1 VGISSSIRRSARHS
15 GRSLRSVGSALLVAA
30 LATAPAL
37 AAPRGPQFTVS
48 IDLAQRREPLTGR
61 IFIFVTRRADPEP
74 RLQYGGLADSVPL
87 FGRDVEMLPAG
98 GTAVIDAETPGYP
111 LAAPRDLP
119 PGDYTV
125 QALANV
131 YTRFPRADGNTIWA
145 HNDRGEG
152 QNFTLAPGNLIS
164 VPVRVHIDPAH
175 AQRFALKLVK
185 TIPALAPVADT
196 AFVKHVRIQSAL
208 LSKFWGVPMYLG
220 ATVLLPKDY
229 DAQSD
234 RRYPAVYVQG
244 HYSLDPPFHFN
255 PAAQPET
262 PAERAARLETTN
274 AESPYDFTQ
283 AWMHGDTPPMVAISF
298 EHPTPY
304 YDDSYAV
311 NSANNGPYGDALMT
325 ELIPH
330 LEARFHLSSDGRA
343 RFLIGGSTGG
353 WEALALQIFHPDA
366 FNGAWALY
374 PDPVDFHR
382 LQIGDMYVDTSAFS
396 TQRSAWIES
405 EIPAQR
411 TRDGNTVATMREESQ
426 LEFVLGSHG
435 RSAEQFN
442 AWDAAY
448 GPVLQDG
455 YPGEMWDKRTGTID
469 RDVITYMREHD
480 FDLRDY
486 LERNWPRIGP
496 SLIGKLHV
504 DVGDDDDYF
513 LNLACYRLQLFLDAT
528 TNPAAKAV
536 FSYGRPM
543 KPHGWQAKSNV
554 DYLRDMAAR
563 IGRTAAATP

>member
-1 VGISSSIRRSARHS
+1 VGFVSSIRRSAR
-15 GRSLRSVGSALLVAA
+15 RSERSFRRAASALLVAA
-30 LATAPAL
+30 LVPGAPAH
-37 AAPRGPQFTVS
+37 AAERGPQFAVS
-48 IDLAQRREPLTGR
+48 IDAAQRQEPLTGR
-61 IFIFVTRRADPEP
+61 IFVFVTRRADPEP
-74 RLQYGGLADSVPL
+74 RLQYGGLADSIPF
-87 FGRDVEMLPAG
+87 FGRDVEMLAPGSA
-98 GTAVIDAETPGYP
+98 AVIDAATPGYP
-111 LAAPRDLP
+111 LATPRDLP
-119 PGDYTV
+119 AGEYVV

-131 YTRFPRADGNTIWA
+131 YTRFPRADGKTIWA
-145 HNDRGEG
+145 HNDQGEG

-164 VPVRVHIDPAH
+164 LPERVHIDPRRP
-175 AQRFALKLVK
+175 QRFALKLVK
-185 TIPALAPVADT
+185 AIPALAPAADT

-220 ATVLLPKDY
+220 AIVLLPDGY

-244 HYSLDPPFHFN
+244 HYSLDPPFGFD

-262 PAERAARLETTN
+262 RAERDARLDTTN
-274 AESPYDFTQ
+274 AESPYEFTQ
-283 AWMHGDTPPMVAISF
+283 AWVHGDAPPMVAISF

-311 NSANNGPYGDALMT
+311 NSANNGPYGDALIT

-330 LEARFHLSSDGRA
+330 LEARFHLRSDGRA
-343 RFLIGGSTGG
+343 RFLIGSSTGG
-353 WEALALQIFHPDA
+353 WEALALQIFHPGA
-366 FNGAWALY
+366 FNGAWALS

-382 LQIGDMYVDTSAFS
+382 FQIGDMYADTSAFS
-396 TQRSAWIES
+396 TRRSAWIES

-411 TRDGNTVATMREESQ
+411 TRDGNTVATMREESR

-448 GPVLQDG
+448 GPVLRDG
-455 YPGEMWDKRTGTID
+455 YPGEMWDKRTGAID

-486 LERNWPRIGP
+486 LERNWPRIGA
-496 SLIGKLHV
+496 SLAGKLHV
-504 DVGDDDDYF
+504 DVGDDDAYF
-513 LNLACYRLQLFLDAT
+513 LNLACYRLQSFLDAT
-528 TNPAAKAV
+528 ANPAAKAV
-536 FSYGRPM
+536 FKYGRPM

-554 DYLRDMAAR
+554 GYLRDMALR
-563 IGRTAAATP
+563 LDRSAAP